1 MDAEVRAMIHPTV
14 IQRSRYDAR
23 VATQSADV
31 AFPLTFL
38 ALAFGV
44 IAGVGI
50 AGVVIPAVL
59 QVMIPAIVRIV
70 TGA

>member
-1 MDAEVRAMIHPTV
+1 MIQRTV
-14 IQRSRYDAR
+14 TQRSRYVVR
-23 VATQSADV
+23 TVSQSPDS

-50 AGVVIPAVL
+50 AGIVIPAVM
-59 QVMIPAIVRIV
+59 QVVVPAIVRIV